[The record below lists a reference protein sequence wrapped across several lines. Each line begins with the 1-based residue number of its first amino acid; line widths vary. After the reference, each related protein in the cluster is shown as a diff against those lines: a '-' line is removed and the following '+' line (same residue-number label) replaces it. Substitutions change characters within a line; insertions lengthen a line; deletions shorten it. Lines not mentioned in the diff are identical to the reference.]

1 MTVKSK
7 NIIDT
12 VVFDLDGTLLD
23 TLDDLRDAAN
33 HVLEKHGLPTVDSD
47 QTRTAVGN
55 GLRVMMKRIVREGEA
70 HPEFEEILDE
80 FVGYYKEHSSVKTK
94 PYDGIIEAMRKFS
107 AAGYKLAIVSNKPDV
122 AVKELA
128 KYYFGEFEIAA
139 SGENEKAGIPKKPS
153 PEMVFESLKTL
164 GTDSAHAVY
173 VGDSDVDILTARNS
187 GMPCIS
193 VSWGF
198 RTRDQLETSGASH
211 IISSP
216 CELFDAVAAL
226 G

>member
-1 MTVKSK
+1 M
-7 NIIDT
+7 
-12 VVFDLDGTLLD
+12 
-23 TLDDLRDAAN
+23 
-33 HVLEKHGLPTVDSD
+33 
-47 QTRTAVGN
+47 
-55 GLRVMMKRIVREGEA
+55 
-70 HPEFEEILDE
+70 
-80 FVGYYKEHSSVKTK
+80 
-94 PYDGIIEAMRKFS
+94 IESMRKLC

-128 KYYFGEFEIAA
+128 KYYFGEFEISA

-153 PEMVFESLKTL
+153 PEMVFAALKTL
-164 GTDSAHAVY
+164 GTDAAHAVY

-193 VSWGF
+193 VLWGF
-198 RTRDQLETSGASH
+198 RTREQLESAGASD

-216 CELFDAVAAL
+216 CELFDAVVAL